1 VWNHQELTTMSITI
15 YRPGTAGEPSL
26 AERMGYKKSDKL
38 LMIHAD
44 DIGMCHSVNVATI
57 EAMEKGVV
65 TSASIMVPCPWF
77 PEIAEYCRKN
87 PDADYGLHLTL
98 TSEWR
103 SYRWRPLQS
112 RQQAPGLYD
121 KEGFIHRSVEDTVKY
136 ASADEVEREMRLQV
150 ARALEFGIKPSHIDS
165 HMGTLF
171 MGKFYPRYVKV
182 GKDTGIMPMLLSPTP
197 ERMKEGKEV
206 FGLDFQTAYNLTKKQ
221 NFVHLDILKEDAYG
235 DTLATRRAHYY
246 DAFRKLQPGVV
257 TEFICHLSMDDQE
270 IRNVTGNWLARYNE
284 YLIMTDPKT
293 RDLIDSLGIKL
304 FGYRDL
310 QKLAFKPG

>member
-1 VWNHQELTTMSITI
+1 MSITI

-26 AERMGYKKSDKL
+26 AERMGYKKTDKL

-65 TSASIMVPCPWF
+65 SSASIMVPCPWF

-103 SYRWRPLQS
+103 NYRWRPLQS

-182 GKDTGIMPMLLSPTP
+182 GKDTGIMPMLLSPTH

-235 DTLATRRAHYY
+235 DTLATRREHYY

-310 QKLAFKPG
+310 QKLAFKPV